1 MKRSIIAATVISTV
15 VMSAGVFAAD
25 TQDQGK
31 LEIKGK
37 IVGTTCEFIGSN
49 SAEIILNELGA
60 DKINSLPAGGVYDG
74 VTNSTAVP
82 LKIKCEANK
91 TPRITFSATQFD
103 NNDITLNNGDAKG
116 VGFAVYHGDTNTKV
130 DPQTGV
136 SLEKNSTGDYELNF
150 LARYARNTDA
160 AVESGNVNSTL
171 TLTVVTD

>member
-1 MKRSIIAATVISTV
+1 M
-15 VMSAGVFAAD
+15 
-25 TQDQGK
+25 
-31 LEIKGK
+31 
-37 IVGTTCEFIGSN
+37 
-49 SAEIILNELGA
+49 GA
-60 DKINSLPAGGVYDG
+60 DKINGLPAGGVYDG

-136 SLEKNSTGDYELNF
+136 SLEKIARVITNLISSLAMPVILMQQLN
-150 LARYARNTDA
+150 R
-160 AVESGNVNSTL
+160 VM
-171 TLTVVTD
+171 